1 MTKKQTSITTF
12 TDVGHDYISLFWSFI
27 HVGIYNSSLRAK
39 MFGSKSGEA
48 IFEKYQEF
56 QRRNDKVG
64 ACYNFWRWLGY
75 KRQKRVIDIMAQYG
89 DNEGINWDLKNDLD
103 ELGYNIKITQLKR

>member
-1 MTKKQTSITTF
+1 MAKRQTSITTF

-39 MFGSKSGEA
+39 MFGSKRGEA

-75 KRQKRVIDIMAQYG
+75 KRQKSFICIAS
-89 DNEGINWDLKNDLD
+89 
-103 ELGYNIKITQLKR
+103 YNIAALCKICKGDITRYRCFL